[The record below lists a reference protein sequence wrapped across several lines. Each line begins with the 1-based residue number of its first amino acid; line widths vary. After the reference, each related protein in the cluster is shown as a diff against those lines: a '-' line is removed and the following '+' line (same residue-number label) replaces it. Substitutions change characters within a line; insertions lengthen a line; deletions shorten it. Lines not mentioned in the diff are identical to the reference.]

1 MSGFKTLFCPNNGHI
16 CPNNGHIEVGRPYA
30 APPSRDA
37 AAVGTNHDLT
47 TAVNSKILAIVGVCV
62 GVGLLAFGTPAGLPA
77 IIGPAAVGFWSVI
90 AIVCLILGLIGLSQ
104 GVDVRWR
111 REGEESRVDD
121 GASRTDRSPS
131 EGMEA
136 KLRQLLRLKDE
147 KLISDEEYARKR
159 ADILAKW

>member
-1 MSGFKTLFCPNNGHI
+1 VSRFQTHFCPNS
-16 CPNNGHIEVGRPYA
+16 GHIEVRLPYA
-30 APPSRDA
+30 APLGRDA
-37 AAVGTNHDLT
+37 TAIGTNHDYT

-77 IIGPAAVGFWSVI
+77 IAGPAAVGFWPVI
-90 AIVCLILGLIGLSQ
+90 AIVCLILGLVGLSQ

-111 REGEESRVDD
+111 REGESRVDD
-121 GASRTDRSPS
+121 AASRTDRSPS

-159 ADILAKW
+159 ADILEKW